1 MSDAERMMSDRKIRS
16 KDRQIYPFL
25 MIPKVFFTR
34 FNPTWKATQAYV
46 ALKYYASLNSQDCE
60 NISIKTLARIVNVS
74 EDTIKRGLA
83 ELEKKGVVK
92 IYKRSRKSPQG
103 GRIPL
108 PSLYEIQNL
117 QAIGGEPI

>member
-1 MSDAERMMSDRKIRS
+1 MSDRRIKAG
-16 KDRQIYPFL
+16 KRQIYPFL
-25 MIPKVFFTR
+25 MTPKLFFTR
-34 FNPTWKATQAYV
+34 FNPTWKATLAYM
-46 ALKYYASLNSQDCE
+46 ALEYYASLNSQDCE
-60 NISIKTLARIVNVS
+60 NVSIKTLARIMNVS